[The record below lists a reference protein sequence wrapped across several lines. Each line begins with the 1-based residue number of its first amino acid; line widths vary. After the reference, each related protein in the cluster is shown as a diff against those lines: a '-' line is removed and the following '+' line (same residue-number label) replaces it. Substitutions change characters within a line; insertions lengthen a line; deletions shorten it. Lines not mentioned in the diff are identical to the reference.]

1 MVCQHVRT
9 SALVCPTALAP
20 HGATPYKTTD
30 AFSCA
35 FVSDS
40 SCIAAQE
47 PRSQRRLGRYKSSYV
62 LLPGVVSLTPFAM
75 AKPLLPRLAQASRA
89 IAGPYSTARRT
100 LSALQTC
107 DSSPLSLFLST
118 LLLSSEFTLVSD
130 PLDVRMLP
138 TAVVLAVLVAI
149 PLTALRW
156 AAVGR
161 RADATRLATAWGWL
175 VGPFLP
181 ASNLFFYVGFVV
193 AERYVMIA
201 EDLLMD
207 SYLLS

>member
-1 MVCQHVRT
+1 
-9 SALVCPTALAP
+9 L
-20 HGATPYKTTD
+20 
-30 AFSCA
+30 
-35 FVSDS
+35 
-40 SCIAAQE
+40 
-47 PRSQRRLGRYKSSYV
+47 RLI
-62 LLPGVVSLTPFAM
+62 
-75 AKPLLPRLAQASRA
+75 PL
-89 IAGPYSTARRT
+89 
-100 LSALQTC
+100 
-107 DSSPLSLFLST
+107 LSLFLSI
-118 LLLSSEFTLVSD
+118 LSFSSEFTLVSD

-207 SYLLS
+207 SYLRS

>member
-1 MVCQHVRT
+1 MWELTSCVGLRACRSRQCCRMCCTNRMSFGCCRSDVYSAAPLPGGQPYVVCQHVRT

-40 SCIAAQE
+40 SCIASQE

-62 LLPGVVSLTPFAM
+62 FLPGVVSLTPFAM

-100 LSALQTC
+100 LSALQSC
-107 DSSPLSLFLST
+107 GSSPFFLS
-118 LLLSSEFTLVSD
+118 SCPSFRS
-130 PLDVRMLP
+130 
-138 TAVVLAVLVAI
+138 
-149 PLTALRW
+149 
-156 AAVGR
+156 
-161 RADATRLATAWGWL
+161 
-175 VGPFLP
+175 P
-181 ASNLFFYVGFVV
+181 AS
-193 AERYVMIA
+193 
-201 EDLLMD
+201 LLWSPIHWMCECCRR
-207 SYLLS
+207 L